1 MHASLLIYT
10 SCGKVLTR
18 GQSAEQKVEYCQVTR
33 SLDSLDSVNSLGEM
47 IRTLTYASSHHA
59 FMC

>member
-47 IRTLTYASSHHA
+47 IRTLT
-59 FMC
+59 